1 MVGGILSDTELT
13 AINAYDVWYKKMA
26 GREYM
31 GVIRTTYLIA
41 EEWVIIGTK

>member
-31 GVIRTTYLIA
+31 GVIRTTYFID
-41 EEWVIIGTK
+41 EE